1 MIKKK
6 YIVSGTYEEYN
17 EFVYKRRNEI
27 NTSYVY
33 VQHATQLVGLSNIEG
48 FYIGTYFKRPDID
61 DIRER
66 INTIKKMYYAKLAN
80 DIEINQLAERI
91 NAEKEISY
99 TNEYSV
105 ENYFDIGNNRYVA
118 KKEYKPA
125 EDSVYGNVSGYIVEP
140 VKQLDNNHVIDYRV
154 NRLFSG

>member
-6 YIVSGTYEEYN
+6 FIVSGNYEEYLEYIHKKN
-17 EFVYKRRNEI
+17 RDISNPKSEYIYVNSKRDFDG
-27 NTSYVY
+27 V
-33 VQHATQLVGLSNIEG
+33 LDIEG
-48 FYIGTYFKRPDID
+48 FYIGTYYKRADID

-91 NAEKEISY
+91 NANKEVDYS
-99 TNEYSV
+99 NEYSV
-105 ENYFDIGNNRYVA
+105 E
-118 KKEYKPA
+118 
-125 EDSVYGNVSGYIVEP
+125 P
-140 VKQLDNNHVIDYRV
+140 VQQLDNNHVVDYRV

>member
-6 YIVSGTYEEYN
+6 YIVSGTYDEYN
-17 EFVYKRRNEI
+17 EFVYKRRNEV

-33 VQHATQLVGLSNIEG
+33 VQHATQLTGLSNIEG
-48 FYIGTYFKRPDID
+48 FYIGTYFKRADI
-61 DIRER
+61 EE
-66 INTIKKMYYAKLAN
+66 IKDKIAISKLRSAN

-140 VKQLDNNHVIDYRV
+140 VRQLDNNHVIDYRA

>member
-17 EFVYKRRNEI
+17 EFVYKRRNEV

-33 VQHATQLVGLSNIEG
+33 VQHATQLTGLSNIEG
-48 FYIGTYFKRPDID
+48 YYIGTYFKRPDIEE
-61 DIRER
+61 IKER
-66 INTIKKMYYAKLAN
+66 IALSKRST
-80 DIEINQLAERI
+80 D
-91 NAEKEISY
+91 KEISY

-140 VKQLDNNHVIDYRV
+140 VQQLDNNHVIDYRV

>member
-17 EFVYKRRNEI
+17 EFVYKRRNEV

-48 FYIGTYFKRPDID
+48 FYIGTYFKRPDIEE
-61 DIRER
+61 IKQR
-66 INTIKKMYYAKLAN
+66 IAIAKRIMAN

-140 VKQLDNNHVIDYRV
+140 VEQLDNNHVIDYRV

>member
-17 EFVYKRRNEI
+17 EFVYKRRNEV

-33 VQHATQLVGLSNIEG
+33 VQHATQLTGLSNIEG

-66 INTIKKMYYAKLAN
+66 IAIAKRIMAN

-91 NAEKEISY
+91 KAEKEISY

>member
-17 EFVYKRRNEI
+17 EFVYKRRNEN

-48 FYIGTYFKRPDID
+48 FYIGTYFKRPDIEE
-61 DIRER
+61 IKQR
-66 INTIKKMYYAKLAN
+66 IAISKRIMAN

-125 EDSVYGNVSGYIVEP
+125 EDSVYGNVTGYIVEP
-140 VKQLDNNHVIDYRV
+140 VQQLDNNHVIDYRV

>member
-17 EFVYKRRNEI
+17 EFVYKRRND
-27 NTSYVY
+27 NTTSYVY
-33 VQHATQLVGLSNIEG
+33 VQHATQLMGLSNIEG
-48 FYIGTYFKRPDID
+48 FYIGTYFKRPDIEE
-61 DIRER
+61 IKER
-66 INTIKKMYYAKLAN
+66 IAIAKRIMAN

-91 NAEKEISY
+91 NANKEISY

-105 ENYFDIGNNRYVA
+105 EL
-118 KKEYKPA
+118 YKPA

-140 VKQLDNNHVIDYRV
+140 VRQLDNNHVIDYRV

>member
-17 EFVYKRRNEI
+17 EFVYKRRNEV

-48 FYIGTYFKRPDID
+48 YYIGTYFKRPDID

-66 INTIKKMYYAKLAN
+66 IAISKRIMAN

-105 ENYFDIGNNRYVA
+105 EM
-118 KKEYKPA
+118 YKPA

-140 VKQLDNNHVIDYRV
+140 VKQLDNNHVVDYRV

>member
-17 EFVYKRRNEI
+17 EFVYKRRNEV

-48 FYIGTYFKRPDID
+48 FYIGTYFKRPDIEE
-61 DIRER
+61 IKQR
-66 INTIKKMYYAKLAN
+66 IAIAKRIMAN

-91 NAEKEISY
+91 KAEKEISY

>member
-17 EFVYKRRNEI
+17 EFVYKRRNEV

-48 FYIGTYFKRPDID
+48 YYIGTYFKRPDIEE
-61 DIRER
+61 IRER
-66 INTIKKMYYAKLAN
+66 IALSKRLTDK
-80 DIEINQLAERI
+80 D
-91 NAEKEISY
+91 ISY

-105 ENYFDIGNNRYVA
+105 ENYFDIGNNLYVA

-140 VKQLDNNHVIDYRV
+140 VQQLDNNHVVDYRV
-154 NRLFSG
+154 KRLFSG

>member
-17 EFVYKRRNEI
+17 EFVYKRRNEV

-48 FYIGTYFKRPDID
+48 YYIGTYFKRPDID

-66 INTIKKMYYAKLAN
+66 ISISKRIMAN

>member
-17 EFVYKRRNEI
+17 EFVYKRKNEV

-33 VQHATQLVGLSNIEG
+33 VQHAMQLTGLSNIEG

-66 INTIKKMYYAKLAN
+66 IALSKRLTDK
-80 DIEINQLAERI
+80 D
-91 NAEKEISY
+91 ISY

-140 VKQLDNNHVIDYRV
+140 VKQLDNNHVIDYRT

>member
-6 YIVSGTYEEYN
+6 FIVSGNYEEYLEYIHKKN
-17 EFVYKRRNEI
+17 RDINNPKSEYIYVNSKRDFDG
-27 NTSYVY
+27 V
-33 VQHATQLVGLSNIEG
+33 LDIEG
-48 FYIGTYFKRPDID
+48 FYIGTYYKRADID

-91 NAEKEISY
+91 NDEKEIGY
-99 TNEYSV
+99 TYNEYSV
-105 ENYFDIGNNRYVA
+105 E
-118 KKEYKPA
+118 
-125 EDSVYGNVSGYIVEP
+125 P
-140 VKQLDNNHVIDYRV
+140 VQQLDNNHVVDYRV

>member
-1 MIKKK
+1 MIEKK

-17 EFVYKRRNEI
+17 EFVYKRRNEV

-33 VQHATQLVGLSNIEG
+33 VQHATQLTGLSNVEG

-61 DIRER
+61 DIKER
-66 INTIKKMYYAKLAN
+66 ISISKRIKAN

-91 NAEKEISY
+91 NANKEISY

-105 ENYFDIGNNRYVA
+105 EM
-118 KKEYKPA
+118 YKPA

-140 VKQLDNNHVIDYRV
+140 VEQLDNNHVIDYKV

>member
-6 YIVSGTYEEYN
+6 FIVSGNYDEYLEYIHKKN
-17 EFVYKRRNEI
+17 RDINNPKSEYIYVNSKRDFDG
-27 NTSYVY
+27 V
-33 VQHATQLVGLSNIEG
+33 LDIEG
-48 FYIGTYFKRPDID
+48 FYIGTYYKRSDID
-61 DIRER
+61 DIKER

-91 NAEKEISY
+91 NANKEISY

-105 ENYFDIGNNRYVA
+105 ELVQ
-118 KKEYKPA
+118 
-125 EDSVYGNVSGYIVEP
+125 
-140 VKQLDNNHVIDYRV
+140 QLDNNHVVDYKV

>member
-6 YIVSGTYEEYN
+6 FIVSGNYDEYLEYIHKKN
-17 EFVYKRRNEI
+17 RDISNS
-27 NTSYVY
+27 NTEYIYVNSKKDFDGHLD
-33 VQHATQLVGLSNIEG
+33 VEG

-61 DIRER
+61 DIKER
-66 INTIKKMYYAKLAN
+66 IAISKRIKAN

-91 NAEKEISY
+91 NANKEISY

-105 ENYFDIGNNRYVA
+105 ELVQ
-118 KKEYKPA
+118 
-125 EDSVYGNVSGYIVEP
+125 
-140 VKQLDNNHVIDYRV
+140 QLDNNHVVDYRV

>member
-6 YIVSGTYEEYN
+6 FIVSGNYDEYLEYIHKKSRDIN
-17 EFVYKRRNEI
+17 NMNVEYIYVNSKRDFDG
-27 NTSYVY
+27 V
-33 VQHATQLVGLSNIEG
+33 LDIEG
-48 FYIGTYFKRPDID
+48 FYIGTYYKRSDID
-61 DIRER
+61 DIKER

-91 NAEKEISY
+91 NANKEISY

-105 ENYFDIGNNRYVA
+105 ELVQ
-118 KKEYKPA
+118 
-125 EDSVYGNVSGYIVEP
+125 
-140 VKQLDNNHVIDYRV
+140 QLDNNHVVDYKV

>member
-6 YIVSGTYEEYN
+6 YIVSGNYDEYLEYIHKKN
-17 EFVYKRRNEI
+17 RDINNPKSEYIYVNSKRDFDG
-27 NTSYVY
+27 V
-33 VQHATQLVGLSNIEG
+33 LDIEG

-66 INTIKKMYYAKLAN
+66 IALAKHMSNTNK
-80 DIEINQLAERI
+80 DIEQLAERI
-91 NAEKEISY
+91 NANKEISY

-105 ENYFDIGNNRYVA
+105 ELVQ
-118 KKEYKPA
+118 
-125 EDSVYGNVSGYIVEP
+125 
-140 VKQLDNNHVIDYRV
+140 QLDNNHVVDYKV

>member
-6 YIVSGTYEEYN
+6 FIVSGNYDEYL
-17 EFVYKRRNEI
+17 EYLHKKSRTDI
-27 NTSYVY
+27 NNGNMEYIYVNSKKDFDGELD
-33 VQHATQLVGLSNIEG
+33 VEG

-66 INTIKKMYYAKLAN
+66 IAISKRIKAN

-105 ENYFDIGNNRYVA
+105 ELVQ
-118 KKEYKPA
+118 
-125 EDSVYGNVSGYIVEP
+125 
-140 VKQLDNNHVIDYRV
+140 QLDNNHVVDYKV

>member
-33 VQHATQLVGLSNIEG
+33 VQHVTQLTGLSNIEG
-48 FYIGTYFKRPDID
+48 YYIGTYFKRADIEE
-61 DIRER
+61 IRER
-66 INTIKKMYYAKLAN
+66 IALSKRSTDK
-80 DIEINQLAERI
+80 D
-91 NAEKEISY
+91 ISY

-125 EDSVYGNVSGYIVEP
+125 EASVYGDVQGYIVEP
-140 VKQLDNNHVIDYRV
+140 VKQLDNNHVIDYKT

>member
-17 EFVYKRRNEI
+17 EFVYKRRNEV

-66 INTIKKMYYAKLAN
+66 IAISKRIMAN

-105 ENYFDIGNNRYVA
+105 EM
-118 KKEYKPA
+118 YKPA

-140 VKQLDNNHVIDYRV
+140 VQQLDNNHVIDYRV